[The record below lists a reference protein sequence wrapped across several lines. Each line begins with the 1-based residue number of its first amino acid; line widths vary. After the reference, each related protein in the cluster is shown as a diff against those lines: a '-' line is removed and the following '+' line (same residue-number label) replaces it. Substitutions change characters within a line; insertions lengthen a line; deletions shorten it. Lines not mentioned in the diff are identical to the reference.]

1 MNMKD
6 RLGGKM
12 SSARK
17 EDRILLKNLQNGN
30 SDALRIIYEKYKTDM
45 LAVALAMASDR
56 TAADDAVHDVF
67 VSFAGACRGLRIQ
80 RSLKSYLL
88 TSIVNRLRNIAKSE
102 RRDFSPLVFSNP
114 EAAHRLPPEEKTMTS
129 LDRERIDQA
138 LAALPEP
145 QRSVIVLY
153 FLEGLKF
160 RVIAESQ
167 GESINTVQSRFR
179 YGMEKM
185 RSFFREGEHHV

>member
-1 MNMKD
+1 
-6 RLGGKM
+6 
-12 SSARK
+12 
-17 EDRILLKNLQNGN
+17 
-30 SDALRIIYEKYKTDM
+30 
-45 LAVALAMASDR
+45 MAS
-56 TAADDAVHDVF
+56 
-67 VSFAGACRGLRIQ
+67 
-80 RSLKSYLL
+80 
-88 TSIVNRLRNIAKSE
+88 SE
-102 RRDFSPLVFSNP
+102 
-114 EAAHRLPPEEKTMTS
+114 K
-129 LDRERIDQA
+129 ERIDQA